1 MRNLITTAC
10 IITVLLFACNPVKRV
25 MQDQQKFDKVAEEV
39 IRRGYCVNDTVTVET
54 IKDSI
59 IYDVSIIEDT
69 VKVPCADFDTT
80 IGNDGT
86 QIKISSGVL
95 TYSHK
100 CKETIRTKKITNN
113 IRDKSLEN
121 ILKKDIAKRDS
132 AISAYMVLYEKT
144 QLEVKQVKVEKRALQ
159 WKLIG
164 IVLLSGII
172 IFRKQIIKLAI

>member
-1 MRNLITTAC
+1 MRNLITSIC
-10 IITVLLFACNPVKRV
+10 ILAVVLFACNPVKRV
-25 MQDQQKFDKVAEEV
+25 MKDQQKFDKVAEEV

-59 IYDVSIIEDT
+59 VYEVSIIEDT
-69 VKVPCADFDTT
+69 IKVPCADFDTT

-95 TYSHK
+95 SYFHK

-113 IRDKSLEN
+113 IRDRSLEN
-121 ILKKDIAKRDS
+121 ILKNDIAKRDS
-132 AISAYMVLYEKT
+132 AIGVYMELYKKT
-144 QLEVKQVKVEKRALQ
+144 QLEVKAVTAEKRALQ

>member
-1 MRNLITTAC
+1 MRTLASIC
-10 IITVLLFACNPVKRV
+10 ILLLLACNPVKRV

-39 IRRGYCVNDTVTVET
+39 IKRGYCVNDTVTVET

-59 IYDVSIIEDT
+59 VYELSIIEDSI
-69 VKVPCADFDTT
+69 KVPCADFDTT
-80 IGNDGT
+80 IDGT
-86 QIKISSGVL
+86 RIKISSGVL

-121 ILKKDIAKRDS
+121 ILKNDIAKRDS
-132 AISAYMVLYEKT
+132 AIKVYMELYMKT
-144 QLEVKQVKVEKRALQ
+144 QLEVKALAADKRALQ

-164 IVLLSGII
+164 IGLLSGII

>member
-1 MRNLITTAC
+1 MRTLILICTL
-10 IITVLLFACNPVKRV
+10 IMLACNPVKRV

-59 IYDVSIIEDT
+59 VYEVSIIEDT
-69 VKVPCADFDTT
+69 IKVPCADFDTT

-86 QIKISSGVL
+86 KIQISSGVL

-121 ILKKDIAKRDS
+121 ILKNDIAKRDS
-132 AISAYMVLYEKT
+132 AISIYMGLYEKT
-144 QLEVKQVKVEKRALQ
+144 QLEVKTLTAEKRALR
-159 WKLIG
+159 WKMIG
-164 IVLLSGII
+164 IVLLSALI

>member
-1 MRNLITTAC
+1 MRTLILICTLTM
-10 IITVLLFACNPVKRV
+10 LACNPVKRV

-59 IYDVSIIEDT
+59 VYEVSIIEDT
-69 VKVPCADFDTT
+69 IKVPCADFDTT

-86 QIKISSGVL
+86 KIQISSGVL
-95 TYSHK
+95 SYSHK

-121 ILKKDIAKRDS
+121 ILKNDIAKRDS
-132 AISAYMVLYEKT
+132 AISIYMGLYEKT
-144 QLEVKQVKVEKRALQ
+144 QLEVKTLTAEKRALR
-159 WKLIG
+159 WKMIG
-164 IVLLSGII
+164 IVLLSALI

>member
-1 MRNLITTAC
+1 MRTLIVICTL
-10 IITVLLFACNPVKRV
+10 IMLACNPVKRV

-39 IRRGYCVNDTVTVET
+39 IRRGYCVNDTITVET

-59 IYDVSIIEDT
+59 VYEISIIEDSI
-69 VKVPCADFDTT
+69 KVPCADFDTT

-86 QIKISSGVL
+86 TIKISSGVL

-121 ILKKDIAKRDS
+121 ILKNDIAKRDS
-132 AISAYMVLYEKT
+132 AISIYMGLYEKT
-144 QLEVKQVKVEKRALQ
+144 QLEVKSLTAEKRALR
-159 WKLIG
+159 WKMIG
-164 IVLLSGII
+164 IALLSVLI